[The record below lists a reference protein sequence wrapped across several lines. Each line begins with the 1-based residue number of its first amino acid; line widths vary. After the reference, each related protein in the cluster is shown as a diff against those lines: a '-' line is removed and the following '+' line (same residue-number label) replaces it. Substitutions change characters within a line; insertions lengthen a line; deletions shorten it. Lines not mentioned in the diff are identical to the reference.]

1 MDELPFSEAVLEQAL
16 SEPCDLDAALLTDIE
31 DMLQLINNQDSD
43 FPGLFDPPYAG
54 GEAGSTDPASPDPS
68 SPASLSPPPATLS
81 SSLEGFLSGP
91 EAAPSPLSP
100 PQPAPAPLKMY
111 PPVPTFSPGPGIKE
125 ESVPLSILQPPTP
138 QPLPGALLPQSFP
151 APAPPQFSST
161 PVLGYPSPAGSFSKG
176 SPPGSTQQ
184 PLPGLP
190 LASPPGVPPV
200 SLHTQVQ
207 SAAPQQLL
215 TVTAAPTAAPA
226 TTTVT
231 SQIQQVPV
239 LLQPHFIK
247 ADSLLLTTMK
257 TDGATV
263 KAAGLGP
270 LVSGAT
276 VQTGPLPTLVSG
288 GTILATV
295 PLVVDADKLPINRL
309 AAGSKAPGSAQSRG
323 EKRTAHNAIEKRYR
337 SSINDKIIELKD
349 LVVGT
354 EAKLNKS
361 AVLRKAIDYI
371 RFLQHSNQKLKQEN
385 LSLRTAVHK
394 SKSLK
399 DLVLACG
406 GGGSTDVLMEGVKTE
421 VEDTLTP
428 PPSDA
433 GSPFQSSPLSLG
445 SRGSGSG
452 GSGSDSEPDSPV
464 FDDSQAKP
472 EQRPTAHSGGM
483 LDRSRLALCTLV
495 FLCLSCNPLASL
507 LGARGL
513 PSPSETTS
521 IYHIPGRNVLGT
533 ESRDGPGWAQWLLPP
548 VVWLLNG
555 LLVLVS
561 LVLLFVYGEPVTR
574 PHSDPAVHFWRH
586 RKQADL
592 DLARVRGW
600 PWQSGQGPRL
610 RRCCVS
616 ACSLLP
622 VHTMKILAFP
632 CICRPPLTLQSLLC
646 TALLSC
652 GAAALNSLS
661 HLEITHLQGD
671 FAQAAQQLWLA
682 LRALGRPLPT
692 SHLDLACS
700 LLWNLI
706 RHLLQRLWVGRWL
719 AGRAGGLQRDCS
731 LRVDARASARDAAL
745 VYHKL
750 HQLHTMGK
758 YTGGH
763 LTATNLALSA
773 LNLAECAGDAV
784 SVVTLAEI
792 YVVAALRVKTSLPRA
807 LHFLTRFFLSS
818 ARQVCLAQSGSVPL
832 AMQWL
837 CHPVGHRFFVDG
849 DWAVLSTPRESLYSL
864 AGNPVDPL
872 AQVTQLFR
880 EHLLERALNCVA
892 QPNPSPGSAD
902 GDKEFSDAL
911 GYLQLLN
918 SCSDAAGAPTCSF
931 SISSSMATTTGVDP
945 VAKWWASLTA
955 VVIHWLRRDEEAAE
969 QLCPLVEHLP
979 RVLQESER
987 PLPRAALHS
996 FKAARALLGC
1006 AKAESGPASLTICE
1020 KASGYLQ
1027 DSLATTPAGSSLDK
1041 AVQLFLCDLL
1051 LVVRTSLWHQ
1061 QQPPA
1066 PAPAGQGA
1074 SSGPQASALELRGFQ
1089 RDLSSLR
1096 RLAQSFRP
1104 AMRRV
1109 FLHEATAR
1117 LMAGASPARTHQL
1130 LDRSLRRRAG
1140 PGGKGGVATELEPRP
1155 TRREHAE
1162 ALLLASCYLPPGFL
1176 SAPGQ
1181 RIGMLAEAART
1192 LEKLGDRRLLH
1203 DCQQMLMRLGGGT
1216 TVTYS

>member
-1 MDELPFSEAVLEQAL
+1 MECTF
-16 SEPCDLDAALLTDIE
+16 E

-54 GEAGSTDPASPDPS
+54 GRAAGTDPASPDAS
-68 SPASLSPPPATLS
+68 SPGSLSPPPATMS
-81 SSLEGFLSGP
+81 SPLEGFLGSP
-91 EAAPSPLSP
+91 KAIPPPLSP
-100 PQPAPAPLKMY
+100 PQPAPSPLKMY
-111 PPVPTFSPGPGIKE
+111 PSVPAFSPGPGIKE
-125 ESVPLSILQPPTP
+125 EPVPLTILQPPAT

-151 APAPPQFSST
+151 APAPLQFSSA
-161 PVLGYPSPAGSFSKG
+161 PMLGYASPAGGLSTG
-176 SPPGSTQQ
+176 TPPGSTPQ

-190 LASPPGVPPV
+190 LASLPGVPPV

-207 SAAPQQLL
+207 SVAPG
-215 TVTAAPTAAPA
+215 

-247 ADSLLLTTMK
+247 ADSVLLATMK
-257 TDGATV
+257 ADTGAAMQ
-263 KAAGLGP
+263 AAG
-270 LVSGAT
+270 VSSMAPGTA
-276 VQTGPLPTLVSG
+276 VQTGPLQALVSG

-309 AAGSKAPGSAQSRG
+309 AAGGKVLGSSQSRG

-337 SSINDKIIELKD
+337 SSINDKIVELKD

-354 EAKLNKS
+354 EAKVKLTS
-361 AVLRKAIDYI
+361 P
-371 RFLQHSNQKLKQEN
+371 HS
-385 LSLRTAVHK
+385 R
-394 SKSLK
+394 
-399 DLVLACG
+399 
-406 GGGSTDVLMEGVKTE
+406 
-421 VEDTLTP
+421 
-428 PPSDA
+428 
-433 GSPFQSSPLSLG
+433 
-445 SRGSGSG
+445 
-452 GSGSDSEPDSPV
+452 
-464 FDDSQAKP
+464 
-472 EQRPTAHSGGM
+472 GM

-507 LGARGL
+507 LGSWGAPG
-513 PSPSETTS
+513 PSGATS
-521 IYHIPGRNVLGT
+521 IYHSPGRNMLGM
-533 ESRDGPGWAQWLLPP
+533 EGRGGPGWALWLLPP
-548 VVWLLNG
+548 LVWLMNG

-561 LVLLFVYGEPVTR
+561 LAFLFVYGEPVTR
-574 PHSDPAVHFWRH
+574 PHSGPAVHFWRH

-592 DLARVRGW
+592 DLAR
-600 PWQSGQGPRL
+600 
-610 RRCCVS
+610 
-616 ACSLLP
+616 
-622 VHTMKILAFP
+622 
-632 CICRPPLTLQSLLC
+632 
-646 TALLSC
+646 
-652 GAAALNSLS
+652 
-661 HLEITHLQGD
+661 GD
-671 FAQAAQQLWLA
+671 FAQATQQLWLA

-692 SHLDLACS
+692 SHVDLACS

-706 RHLLQRLWVGRWL
+706 RHLLQHLWVGCWL
-719 AGRAGGLQRDCS
+719 AGRAGGLQRDCA
-731 LRVDARASARDAAL
+731 LQADAHASARDAAL

-750 HQLHTMGK
+750 HQLHTTGK

-763 LTATNLALSA
+763 LSATNLALSA

-784 SVVTLAEI
+784 SVATLAEI
-792 YVVAALRVKTSLPRA
+792 NVAAALRVKTSLPRA
-807 LHFLTRFFLSS
+807 LHFLTRFFLSG
-818 ARQVCLAQSGSVPL
+818 ARQACLAQSGAVPL
-832 AMQWL
+832 AMQWI

-849 DWAVLSTPRESLYSL
+849 DWAVCSAPRESLYSL
-864 AGNPVDPL
+864 ARNPVDPL

-892 QPNPSPGSAD
+892 QPSPSPGSAD
-902 GDKEFSDAL
+902 GDKGFSDAL

-918 SCSDAAGAPTCSF
+918 SCCEAAGAPACSF
-931 SISSSMATTTGVDP
+931 SVSSSLAATTGTDP

-969 QLCPLVEHLP
+969 RLYPLVEHLP
-979 RVLQESER
+979 RALQESER

-996 FKAARALLGC
+996 FKAARSLLGRG
-1006 AKAESGPASLTICE
+1006 KAESGSASLAICE
-1020 KASGYLQ
+1020 KASGYMQ
-1027 DSLATTPAGSSLDK
+1027 DSLATTPAGSSIDK
-1041 AVQLFLCDLL
+1041 AMQLFLCDLL
-1051 LVVRTSLWHQ
+1051 LVVRTSLWRQ

-1066 PAPAGQGA
+1066 LAQASQGLGGGA
-1074 SSGPQASALELRGFQ
+1074 QASALELHGFQ
-1089 RDLSSLR
+1089 RDLSGLR
-1096 RLAQSFRP
+1096 RLAQNFRP

-1117 LMAGASPARTHQL
+1117 LMAGASPTRTHQL

-1140 PGGKGGVATELEPRP
+1140 PCSKGGAADLEPRP

-1181 RIGMLAEAART
+1181 RVGMLAEAART

-1216 TVTYS
+1216 TVTSS

>member
-1 MDELPFSEAVLEQAL
+1 MECTF
-16 SEPCDLDAALLTDIE
+16 E
-31 DMLQLINNQDSD
+31 DMLQLIDHQDSA

-54 GEAGSTDPASPDPS
+54 AGAEGTDPASPEAS
-68 SPASLSPPPATLS
+68 SSNSLSPPPATLGCP
-81 SSLEGFLSGP
+81 LEGFLGGP
-91 EAAPSPLSP
+91 KAAPAPLSP
-100 PQPAPAPLKMY
+100 PQPASTPMKMY
-111 PPVPTFSPGPGIKE
+111 PTVPALSPGPSVKE
-125 ESVPLSILQPPTP
+125 EPVPLTILQPPAP
-138 QPLPGALLPQSFP
+138 QALPGVLLPQNFT
-151 APAPPQFSST
+151 PAPPQFSST
-161 PVLGYPSPAGSFSKG
+161 PVVGYPSPPGDFSTG
-176 SPPGSTQQ
+176 TPPGTPQP

-190 LASPPGVPPV
+190 LASPPGVPPS

-207 SAAPQQLL
+207 SGAPQQLL
-215 TVTAAPTAAPA
+215 TATATPTVAPG

-247 ADSLLLTTMK
+247 ADSLLLTTVK
-257 TDGATV
+257 TDVGATV
-263 KAAGLGP
+263 KTAGISSLAPGT
-270 LVSGAT
+270 A
-276 VQTGPLPTLVSG
+276 VQTGPLQTLVSG

-309 AAGSKAPGSAQSRG
+309 SAGSKAPGSAQSRG

-337 SSINDKIIELKD
+337 SSINDKIVELKD

-371 RFLQHSNQKLKQEN
+371 RFLQHSNQKLRQEN
-385 LSLRTAVHK
+385 LSLRTAAQR

-399 DLVLACG
+399 DLVSACG
-406 GGGSTDVLMEGVKTE
+406 SGGNTDVPMEGVKPE
-421 VEDTLTP
+421 VDTLTP

-433 GSPFQSSPLSLG
+433 GSPSQSSPLSLG
-445 SRGSGSG
+445 SRGSGCSG
-452 GSGSDSEPDSPV
+452 GSSDSEPDSPV
-464 FDDSQAKP
+464 FEDSQVKLELSP
-472 EQRPTAHSGGM
+472 SPGSRGM
-483 LDRSRLALCTLV
+483 LDRSRLALCVLV
-495 FLCLSCNPLASL
+495 FLCVSCNPLASL
-507 LGARGL
+507 LGGRGL
-513 PSPSETTS
+513 PGSSGYS
-521 IYHIPGRNVLGT
+521 GAYHGPMRNTLGT
-533 ESRDGPGWAQWLLPP
+533 EGRDSSGWAPWLLSPL
-548 VVWLLNG
+548 VWLSNA
-555 LLVLVS
+555 LLVLGA
-561 LVLLFVYGEPVTR
+561 LALLFVYGEPVTR
-574 PHSDPAVHFWRH
+574 PHSGPAVHFWRH

-592 DLARVRGW
+592 DLAR
-600 PWQSGQGPRL
+600 
-610 RRCCVS
+610 
-616 ACSLLP
+616 
-622 VHTMKILAFP
+622 
-632 CICRPPLTLQSLLC
+632 
-646 TALLSC
+646 
-652 GAAALNSLS
+652 
-661 HLEITHLQGD
+661 GD

-700 LLWNLI
+700 LLWNLV

-719 AGRAGGLQRDCS
+719 AGRAGGLQRDCA
-731 LRVDARASARDAAL
+731 LQADARASARDAAL

-758 YTGGH
+758 YAGGH
-763 LTATNLALSA
+763 LAATNLALSA

-784 SVVTLAEI
+784 SVATLAEV
-792 YVVAALRVKTSLPRA
+792 YVAAALRVKTSLPRA

-818 ARQVCLAQSGSVPL
+818 ARQACLAQSGSVPL

-849 DWAVLSTPRESLYSL
+849 DWAVRSTPRESLYSL

-880 EHLLERALNCVA
+880 EHLLERALSCVA
-892 QPNPSPGSAD
+892 RPSPSPSPGSAD
-902 GDKEFSDAL
+902 GDREFSDAL

-918 SCSDAAGAPTCSF
+918 SCSDAAGAPACSF
-931 SISSSMATTTGVDP
+931 SVSSSMATTTGTDP
-945 VAKWWASLTA
+945 VAKWWASLMA
-955 VVIHWLRRDEEAAE
+955 VVVHWLQQDEEAAE
-969 QLCPLVEHLP
+969 RLYPLVEHLP
-979 RVLQESER
+979 RALQESER

-996 FKAARALLGC
+996 FKAARALMGQG
-1006 AKAESGPASLTICE
+1006 KAESGPASLALCE
-1020 KASGYLQ
+1020 KASGYLR
-1027 DSLATTPAGSSLDK
+1027 DSLATPAGSSIDK
-1041 AVQLFLCDLL
+1041 AMQLLLCDLL
-1051 LVVRTSLWHQ
+1051 LVVWRR

-1066 PAPAGQGA
+1066 AAQVTQGTG
-1074 SSGPQASALELRGFQ
+1074 SGPQASALELRGFQ
-1089 RDLSSLR
+1089 RDLSGLR

-1104 AMRRV
+1104 AMHRV

-1117 LMAGASPARTHQL
+1117 LMAGASPTRTHQL

-1140 PGGKGGVATELEPRP
+1140 PGGKGGAAVELEPRP

-1181 RIGMLAEAART
+1181 RVGMLAEAART
-1192 LEKLGDRRLLH
+1192 LDKLGDRRLLH

-1216 TVTYS
+1216 TVTST

>member
-1 MDELPFSEAVLEQAL
+1 MEEPPFSEAALEQAL
-16 SEPCDLDAALLTDIE
+16 AEPCELDAALLTDIE

-54 GEAGSTDPASPDPS
+54 GGAGGTDSTSPDAS
-68 SPASLSPPPATLS
+68 SLGSLSPPPSTMNS
-81 SSLEGFLSGP
+81 PLEGFLVGAQATP
-91 EAAPSPLSP
+91 PPLSP

-111 PPVPTFSPGPGIKE
+111 PSGPAFSPGPGVKE
-125 ESVPLSILQPPTP
+125 EPLPLSILQASAP
-138 QPLPGALLPQSFP
+138 QPLPAALLPQSLP
-151 APAPPQFSST
+151 APAPPQFSSA
-161 PVLGYPSPAGSFSKG
+161 PVLGYPSPPGGFSTG
-176 SPPGSTQQ
+176 TPPGSTSQ
-184 PLPGLP
+184 PLPGPP
-190 LASPPGVPPV
+190 LAPLPAVPPV

-207 SAAPQQLL
+207 SAAPQQML
-215 TVTAAPTAAPA
+215 TATATPMAAPG

-257 TDGATV
+257 ADVGASV
-263 KAAGLGP
+263 KAAGIGSLAPGTAMQAAP
-270 LVSGAT
+270 L
-276 VQTGPLPTLVSG
+276 QTLVSG

-295 PLVVDADKLPINRL
+295 PLVVDTDKLPINRL
-309 AAGSKAPGSAQSRG
+309 AAGGKAQGLAQSRG

-337 SSINDKIIELKD
+337 SSINDKIAELKD

-361 AVLRKAIDYI
+361 AILRKAIDYI
-371 RFLQHSNQKLKQEN
+371 RFLQQSNQKLKQEN
-385 LSLRTAVHK
+385 LSLRTAAHK

-399 DLVLACG
+399 DLVSACG
-406 GGGSTDVLMEGVKTE
+406 SGGHADVPMEGMKPE
-421 VEDTLTP
+421 VVDTLSP

-433 GSPFQSSPLSLG
+433 GSPSQSSPVSLG
-445 SRGSGSG
+445 SRGSSSG
-452 GSGSDSEPDSPV
+452 GSSSDSEPDSPV
-464 FDDSQAKP
+464 IEDSQQVKP
-472 EQRPTAHSGGM
+472 EQPPSPYSQGM
-483 LDRSRLALCTLV
+483 LDRSRLALCALV

-507 LGARGL
+507 LSSRGPPGPSDATGISHGPRRSTLGAEG
-513 PSPSETTS
+513 
-521 IYHIPGRNVLGT
+521 
-533 ESRDGPGWAQWLLPP
+533 RDGPGWALWLLPP
-548 VVWLLNG
+548 LVWLVNG
-555 LLVLVS
+555 LLVLLS
-561 LVLLFVYGEPVTR
+561 LALLFVYGEPVTR
-574 PHSDPAVHFWRH
+574 PHSGPSVRFWRH

-592 DLARVRGW
+592 DLAR
-600 PWQSGQGPRL
+600 
-610 RRCCVS
+610 
-616 ACSLLP
+616 
-622 VHTMKILAFP
+622 
-632 CICRPPLTLQSLLC
+632 
-646 TALLSC
+646 
-652 GAAALNSLS
+652 
-661 HLEITHLQGD
+661 GD

-700 LLWNLI
+700 LLWSLV

-719 AGRAGGLQRDCS
+719 ASRAGGLRRDGA
-731 LRVDARASARDAAL
+731 LQADARASSRDAAL

-750 HQLHTMGK
+750 HQLHAVGK
-758 YTGGH
+758 YPGGH
-763 LTATNLALSA
+763 LAATHLALSA

-784 SVVTLAEI
+784 SVATLAEI
-792 YVVAALRVKTSLPRA
+792 YVAAALRVKTSLPRA
-807 LHFLTRFFLSS
+807 LHFLTRLFLRS
-818 ARQVCLAQSGSVPL
+818 ARQACLAERGLVPL

-849 DWAVLSTPRESLYSL
+849 DWAVCSAPRDSLYSM
-864 AGNPVDPL
+864 AGNPADPL

-892 QPNPSPGSAD
+892 QPSPGPGSAD
-902 GDKEFSDAL
+902 GDREFSDAL

-918 SCSDAAGAPTCSF
+918 SCSDAAEAPSCSF
-931 SISSSMATTTGVDP
+931 SVSSSMPATTTGTDP

-955 VVIHWLRRDEEAAE
+955 VVTHWLRRDAEAAE
-969 QLCPLVEHLP
+969 RLYPLVEHLP
-979 RVLQESER
+979 RALQESER

-996 FKAARALLGC
+996 FKAARALLGRG
-1006 AKAESGPASLTICE
+1006 KVESGPASLAMCE

-1027 DSLATTPAGSSLDK
+1027 DSLAATPAGSSIDK
-1041 AVQLFLCDLL
+1041 AMQLLLCDLL
-1051 LVVRTSLWHQ
+1051 LVARTSLWQ
-1061 QQPPA
+1061 RQKPPT
-1066 PAPAGQGA
+1066 PA
-1074 SSGPQASALELRGFQ
+1074 QASQGPGGGAQASTLELHGFQ
-1089 RDLSSLR
+1089 RDLSGLR

-1130 LDRSLRRRAG
+1130 LDRSLRRRTG
-1140 PGGKGGVATELEPRP
+1140 PCGKGGAAAELEPRP

-1181 RIGMLAEAART
+1181 RVGMLAEAART

-1216 TVTYS
+1216 TVTSS

>member
-1 MDELPFSEAVLEQAL
+1 MDCTF
-16 SEPCDLDAALLTDIE
+16 E

-54 GEAGSTDPASPDPS
+54 SGAGGTDPASPDTS
-68 SPASLSPPPATLS
+68 SPGSLSPPPATLS
-81 SSLEGFLSGP
+81 SSLEAFLSGP
-91 EAAPSPLSP
+91 KAAPSPLSP
-100 PQPAPAPLKMY
+100 PQPAPTPLKMY
-111 PPVPTFSPGPGIKE
+111 PSVPAFSPGPGIKE
-125 ESVPLSILQPPTP
+125 ESVPLSILQTPTP
-138 QPLPGALLPQSFP
+138 HPLPGALLPQSFP

-161 PVLGYPSPAGSFSKG
+161 PVLGYPSPPEGFSTG

-207 SAAPQQLL
+207 SVVPQQLL
-215 TVTAAPTAAPA
+215 TVTAAPTAAPV

-247 ADSLLLTTMK
+247 ADSLLLTAMK

-263 KAAGLGP
+263 KAAGLSP
-270 LVSGAT
+270 LVSGTT
-276 VQTGPLPTLVSG
+276 VQTGPLP
-288 GTILATV
+288 
-295 PLVVDADKLPINRL
+295 
-309 AAGSKAPGSAQSRG
+309 
-323 EKRTAHNAIEKRYR
+323 
-337 SSINDKIIELKD
+337 
-349 LVVGT
+349 
-354 EAKLNKS
+354 LNKS

-399 DLVLACG
+399 DLVSACG
-406 GGGSTDVLMEGVKTE
+406 SGGNTDVLMEGVKTE

-452 GSGSDSEPDSPV
+452 GSGSDLEPDSPV
-464 FDDSQAKP
+464 FEDSKAKP
-472 EQRPTAHSGGM
+472 EQWPSPHSRGM

-513 PSPSETTS
+513 PSPSDTTS
-521 IYHIPGRNVLGT
+521 VYHSPGRNVLGT

-574 PHSDPAVHFWRH
+574 PHSGPAVYFWRH

-592 DLARVRGW
+592 DLAR
-600 PWQSGQGPRL
+600 
-610 RRCCVS
+610 
-616 ACSLLP
+616 
-622 VHTMKILAFP
+622 
-632 CICRPPLTLQSLLC
+632 
-646 TALLSC
+646 
-652 GAAALNSLS
+652 
-661 HLEITHLQGD
+661 GD

-719 AGRAGGLQRDCS
+719 AGRAGGLQQDCA

-750 HQLHTMGK
+750 HQLHTVGK

-784 SVVTLAEI
+784 SVATLAEI
-792 YVVAALRVKTSLPRA
+792 YVAAALRVKTSLPRA

-818 ARQVCLAQSGSVPL
+818 ARQACLAQSGSVPP

-880 EHLLERALNCVA
+880 EHLLERALNCVT

-918 SCSDAAGAPTCSF
+918 SCSDAAGTPACSF

-969 QLCPLVEHLP
+969 RLCPLLEHLP

-1027 DSLATTPAGSSLDK
+1027 DSLATTPASSSIDK

-1051 LVVRTSLWHQ
+1051 LVVRTSLWQQ
-1061 QQPPA
+1061 QQPLALA
-1066 PAPAGQGA
+1066 PASQGA
-1074 SSGPQASALELRGFQ
+1074 SSRPQASALELRGFQ

-1117 LMAGASPARTHQL
+1117 LMAGASPTRTHQL

-1140 PGGKGGVATELEPRP
+1140 PGGKGGAVAELEPRP

-1181 RIGMLAEAART
+1181 RVGMLAEAART
-1192 LEKLGDRRLLH
+1192 LEKLGDRWLLH

-1216 TVTYS
+1216 TVTSS

>member
-1 MDELPFSEAVLEQAL
+1 MDEPPFTEAALEQAL
-16 SEPCDLDAALLTDIE
+16 AEPCELDAALLTDIE

-43 FPGLFDPPYAG
+43 FPGLFDAPYAG
-54 GEAGSTDPASPDPS
+54 VAGGTDPTSPDAS
-68 SPASLSPPPATLS
+68 SPGSPTPPPSTMS
-81 SSLEGFLSGP
+81 SPLEGFLGGARTP
-91 EAAPSPLSP
+91 PPPPVSPT
-100 PQPAPAPLKMY
+100 QPAPTPLKMY
-111 PPVPTFSPGPGIKE
+111 PSVPAFSPGPGIKE
-125 ESVPLSILQPPTP
+125 EPVPLTILQPPTP
-138 QPLPGALLPQSFP
+138 QPLSGALLPQSLP
-151 APAPPQFSST
+151 APAPPQLSPA
-161 PVLGYPSPAGSFSKG
+161 PVLGYPSPPGSFS
-176 SPPGSTQQ
+176 SATPPGSTSQT
-184 PLPGLP
+184 LPGLP
-190 LASPPGVPPV
+190 LASLPGVPPV
-200 SLHTQVQ
+200 SVHTQVQ

-215 TVTAAPTAAPA
+215 TATATPVVSPG

-257 TDGATV
+257 TDMGTPV
-263 KAAGLGP
+263 KAAGIGSLAPGTAVQAAP
-270 LVSGAT
+270 L
-276 VQTGPLPTLVSG
+276 QTLVSG

-295 PLVVDADKLPINRL
+295 PLVVDTDKLPINRL
-309 AAGSKAPGSAQSRG
+309 AAGGKALSSGQSRG

-371 RFLQHSNQKLKQEN
+371 RFLQQSNQKLKQEN
-385 LSLRTAVHK
+385 LSLRTAAHK

-399 DLVLACG
+399 DLVSCSSG
-406 GGGSTDVLMEGVKTE
+406 GRTDVPMEGVKPE
-421 VEDTLTP
+421 VVDTLSP

-433 GSPFQSSPLSLG
+433 GSPSQSSPLSLG
-445 SRGSGSG
+445 SRGSSSG

-464 FDDSQAKP
+464 FEDSQMKP
-472 EQRPTAHSGGM
+472 EQLPAPHGRGM
-483 LDRSRLALCTLV
+483 LDRSRLALCVLV

-507 LGARGL
+507 MGSWALPGPSDATSAYHGPWRSVLGAEG
-513 PSPSETTS
+513 
-521 IYHIPGRNVLGT
+521 
-533 ESRDGPGWAQWLLPP
+533 RDGPGWVLWLLPP
-548 VVWLLNG
+548 LVWLTNG
-555 LLVLVS
+555 LLVL
-561 LVLLFVYGEPVTR
+561 LFLALLFVYGEPVTR
-574 PHSDPAVHFWRH
+574 PHSDPAVRFWRH

-592 DLARVRGW
+592 DLAR
-600 PWQSGQGPRL
+600 
-610 RRCCVS
+610 
-616 ACSLLP
+616 
-622 VHTMKILAFP
+622 
-632 CICRPPLTLQSLLC
+632 
-646 TALLSC
+646 
-652 GAAALNSLS
+652 
-661 HLEITHLQGD
+661 GD

-719 AGRAGGLQRDCS
+719 AGRAGGLRRDS
-731 LRVDARASARDAAL
+731 ALEADARTSACDAAL

-758 YTGGH
+758 YPGGH
-763 LTATNLALSA
+763 LDAANLALSA
-773 LNLAECAGDAV
+773 LNLAECAGDAL
-784 SVVTLAEI
+784 SVAVLAEV
-792 YVVAALRVKTSLPRA
+792 YVAAALRVKTSLPRA

-818 ARQVCLAQSGSVPL
+818 ARQACLAQSGSVPV

-849 DWAVLSTPRESLYSL
+849 DWAVCGAPRDSLYSV

-880 EHLLERALNCVA
+880 EHLLEQALHCVA
-892 QPNPSPGSAD
+892 QPSPGSGSAD
-902 GDKEFSDAL
+902 GDREFSEAL
-911 GYLQLLN
+911 GFLQLLN
-918 SCSDAAGAPTCSF
+918 SCCDTAGAPACSF
-931 SISSSMATTTGVDP
+931 SIASSTAATAGTDP

-955 VVIHWLRRDEEAAE
+955 VVTHWLGRDEEAAE
-969 QLCPLVEHLP
+969 RLYPLVEHLP
-979 RVLQESER
+979 RALQESER

-996 FKAARALLGC
+996 FKAARALLGRG
-1006 AKAESGPASLTICE
+1006 KAESGSASLAMCE

-1027 DSLATTPAGSSLDK
+1027 DSLAATPAGSSIDK
-1041 AVQLFLCDLL
+1041 AMQLLLCDLL
-1051 LVVRTSLWHQ
+1051 LVARTSLWQ
-1061 QQPPA
+1061 RQKPPPPSQA
-1066 PAPAGQGA
+1066 SQGS
-1074 SSGPQASALELRGFQ
+1074 SSGAQASALELRGFQ
-1089 RDLSSLR
+1089 RDLSGLR

-1140 PGGKGGVATELEPRP
+1140 PCGRGGAAAAAAAELEPRP
-1155 TRREHAE
+1155 TRREQAE

-1181 RIGMLAEAART
+1181 RVGMLAEAART

-1216 TVTYS
+1216 TVTSS

>member
-1 MDELPFSEAVLEQAL
+1 MDELPFCEATLEQAL
-16 SEPCDLDAALLTDIE
+16 AEPSELDAALLTDIE
-31 DMLQLINNQDSD
+31 DMLQLLNNQDSD

-54 GEAGSTDPASPDPS
+54 GGAGGPDPS
-68 SPASLSPPPATLS
+68 SPGPSSPGTLSPPPAALS
-81 SSLEGFLSGP
+81 SPLEALLG
-91 EAAPSPLSP
+91 APKSTSPPLSP
-100 PQPAPAPLKMY
+100 PQSSPTPLKMY
-111 PPVPTFSPGPGIKE
+111 TSVPPFSPGPGIKE
-125 ESVPLSILQPPTP
+125 EPVSLTILQPSPTP
-138 QPLPGALLPQSFP
+138 QPLPGTLLPQSFP
-151 APAPPQFSST
+151 APAPAPSPSQFNSA
-161 PVLGYPSPAGSFSKG
+161 PVLGYS
-176 SPPGSTQQ
+176 SPPGSFSTGTLPASAQQ

-190 LASPPGVPPV
+190 LASAPGGQPV
-200 SLHTQVQ
+200 SLNTQVQ
-207 SAAPQQLL
+207 GAAPPQLL
-215 TVTAAPTAAPA
+215 TATAASG

-257 TDGATV
+257 TDVGATV
-263 KAAGLGP
+263 KTAGISALAP
-270 LVSGAT
+270 GAT
-276 VQTGPLPTLVSG
+276 VQAGSLQTLVSG

-309 AAGSKAPGSAQSRG
+309 AAGKSPGSAQSRG

-337 SSINDKIIELKD
+337 SSINDKIVELKD

-385 LSLRTAVHK
+385 LSLRTAAHK

-399 DLVLACG
+399 DLVSTCG
-406 GGGSTDVLMEGVKTE
+406 NGGSTDVPMDGMKSE
-421 VEDTLTP
+421 VMDTLTP

-433 GSPFQSSPLSLG
+433 GSPSQSSPLS
-445 SRGSGSG
+445 RGSG

-464 FDDSQAKP
+464 FEDSQVKP
-472 EQRPTAHSGGM
+472 EQLSSPHSRGM
-483 LDRSRLALCTLV
+483 LDRSRLALCVLV

-507 LGARGL
+507 LGSL
-513 PSPSETTS
+513 SDTTS
-521 IYHIPGRNVLGT
+521 VHHGPGRSMLEVEG
-533 ESRDGPGWAQWLLPP
+533 RDGTDWVSWLLPP
-548 VVWLLNG
+548 LVWLANG

-561 LVLLFVYGEPVTR
+561 LALLFIYGEPVTR
-574 PHSDPAVHFWRH
+574 PHSGPAVHFWRH

-592 DLARVRGW
+592 DLAR
-600 PWQSGQGPRL
+600 
-610 RRCCVS
+610 
-616 ACSLLP
+616 
-622 VHTMKILAFP
+622 
-632 CICRPPLTLQSLLC
+632 
-646 TALLSC
+646 
-652 GAAALNSLS
+652 
-661 HLEITHLQGD
+661 GD

-719 AGRAGGLQRDCS
+719 AGQAGGLRRDCT
-731 LRVDARASARDAAL
+731 LRADVRASARDAAL

-750 HQLHTMGK
+750 HQLHAMGK
-758 YTGGH
+758 YSGGH

-773 LNLAECAGDAV
+773 LNLAECAGNAV
-784 SVVTLAEI
+784 SMATLAEI
-792 YVVAALRVKTSLPRA
+792 YVAAALRVKTSLPRA

-818 ARQVCLAQSGSVPL
+818 ARQACLAQSGSMPL

-849 DWAVLSTPRESLYSL
+849 DWAVRSAPRESLYSL

-872 AQVTQLFR
+872 ARVTQLFR

-892 QPNPSPGSAD
+892 QPSPSSSPSPGSAD
-902 GDKEFSDAL
+902 GDREFSDAL

-918 SCSDAAGAPTCSF
+918 SCSDAAGAPACSF
-931 SISSSMATTTGVDP
+931 SISSSVVATTGTDP

-955 VVIHWLRRDEEAAE
+955 VVIHWLQRDEEAAE
-969 QLCPLVEHLP
+969 RLYPLVEHLP
-979 RVLQESER
+979 QALQETER
-987 PLPRAALHS
+987 PLPKAALHS
-996 FKAARALLGC
+996 FKAARALLGRG
-1006 AKAESGPASLTICE
+1006 KIEPGPASLAICE
-1020 KASGYLQ
+1020 KASGYLW
-1027 DSLATTPAGSSLDK
+1027 DSLATAPTSSSIDK
-1041 AVQLFLCDLL
+1041 AMQLFLCDLL
-1051 LVVRTSLWHQ
+1051 LVVRTSLWRQ
-1061 QQPPA
+1061 QQPLASPQAA
-1066 PAPAGQGA
+1066 PGT

-1096 RLAQSFRP
+1096 RLAQNFRP

-1140 PGGKGGVATELEPRP
+1140 PGGKGAAAGELEPRP
-1155 TRREHAE
+1155 TWREHTE

-1181 RIGMLAEAART
+1181 RVGMLAEAART

-1203 DCQQMLMRLGGGT
+1203 DCQQMLLRLGGGT
-1216 TVTYS
+1216 TVTNS

>member
-1 MDELPFSEAVLEQAL
+1 MDCTF
-16 SEPCDLDAALLTDIE
+16 E

-54 GEAGSTDPASPDPS
+54 GGAGGTDSTSPDAS
-68 SPASLSPPPATLS
+68 SLGSLSPPPSTMNS
-81 SSLEGFLSGP
+81 PLEGFLVGAQATP
-91 EAAPSPLSP
+91 PPLSP

-111 PPVPTFSPGPGIKE
+111 PSGPAFSPGPGVKE
-125 ESVPLSILQPPTP
+125 EPLPLSILQASAP
-138 QPLPGALLPQSFP
+138 QPLPAALLPQSLP
-151 APAPPQFSST
+151 APAPPQFSSA
-161 PVLGYPSPAGSFSKG
+161 PVLGYPSPPGGFSTG
-176 SPPGSTQQ
+176 TPPGSTSQ
-184 PLPGLP
+184 PLPGPP
-190 LASPPGVPPV
+190 LAPLPAVPPV

-207 SAAPQQLL
+207 SAAPQQML
-215 TVTAAPTAAPA
+215 TATATPMAAPG

-257 TDGATV
+257 ADVGASV
-263 KAAGLGP
+263 KAAGIGSLAPGTAMQAAP
-270 LVSGAT
+270 L
-276 VQTGPLPTLVSG
+276 QTLVSG

-295 PLVVDADKLPINRL
+295 PLVVDTDKLPINRL
-309 AAGSKAPGSAQSRG
+309 AAGGKAQGLAQSRG

-337 SSINDKIIELKD
+337 SSINDKIAELKD

-361 AVLRKAIDYI
+361 AILRKAIDYI
-371 RFLQHSNQKLKQEN
+371 RFLQQSNQKLKQEN
-385 LSLRTAVHK
+385 LSLRTAAHK

-399 DLVLACG
+399 DLVSACG
-406 GGGSTDVLMEGVKTE
+406 SGGHADVPMEGMKPE
-421 VEDTLTP
+421 VVDTLSP

-433 GSPFQSSPLSLG
+433 GSPSQSSPVSLG
-445 SRGSGSG
+445 SRGSSSG
-452 GSGSDSEPDSPV
+452 GSSSDSEPDSPV
-464 FDDSQAKP
+464 IEDSQQVKP
-472 EQRPTAHSGGM
+472 EQPPSPYSQGM
-483 LDRSRLALCTLV
+483 LDRSRLALCALV

-507 LGARGL
+507 LSSRGPPGPSDATGISHGPRRSTLGAEG
-513 PSPSETTS
+513 
-521 IYHIPGRNVLGT
+521 
-533 ESRDGPGWAQWLLPP
+533 RDGPGWALWLLPP
-548 VVWLLNG
+548 LVWLVNG
-555 LLVLVS
+555 LLVLLS
-561 LVLLFVYGEPVTR
+561 LALLFVYGEPVTR
-574 PHSDPAVHFWRH
+574 PHSGPSVRFWRH

-592 DLARVRGW
+592 DLAR
-600 PWQSGQGPRL
+600 
-610 RRCCVS
+610 
-616 ACSLLP
+616 
-622 VHTMKILAFP
+622 
-632 CICRPPLTLQSLLC
+632 
-646 TALLSC
+646 
-652 GAAALNSLS
+652 
-661 HLEITHLQGD
+661 GD

-700 LLWNLI
+700 LLWSLV

-719 AGRAGGLQRDCS
+719 ASRAGGLRRDGA
-731 LRVDARASARDAAL
+731 LQADARASSRDAAL

-750 HQLHTMGK
+750 HQLHAVGK
-758 YTGGH
+758 YPGGH
-763 LTATNLALSA
+763 LAATHLALSA

-784 SVVTLAEI
+784 SVATLAEI
-792 YVVAALRVKTSLPRA
+792 YVAAALRVKTSLPRA
-807 LHFLTRFFLSS
+807 LHFLTRLFLRS
-818 ARQVCLAQSGSVPL
+818 ARQACLAQRGLVPL

-849 DWAVLSTPRESLYSL
+849 DWAVCSAPRDSLYSM
-864 AGNPVDPL
+864 AGNPADPL

-892 QPNPSPGSAD
+892 QPSPGPGSAD
-902 GDKEFSDAL
+902 GDREFSDAL

-918 SCSDAAGAPTCSF
+918 SCSDAAEAPSCSF
-931 SISSSMATTTGVDP
+931 SVSSSMPATTTGTDP

-955 VVIHWLRRDEEAAE
+955 VVTHWLRRDAEAAE
-969 QLCPLVEHLP
+969 RLYPLVEHLP
-979 RVLQESER
+979 RALQESER

-996 FKAARALLGC
+996 FKAARALLGRG
-1006 AKAESGPASLTICE
+1006 KVESGPASLAMCE

-1027 DSLATTPAGSSLDK
+1027 DSLAATPAGSSIDK
-1041 AVQLFLCDLL
+1041 AMQLLLCDLL
-1051 LVVRTSLWHQ
+1051 LVARTSLWQ
-1061 QQPPA
+1061 RQKPPT
-1066 PAPAGQGA
+1066 PA
-1074 SSGPQASALELRGFQ
+1074 QASQGPGGGAQASTLELHGFQ
-1089 RDLSSLR
+1089 RDLSGLR

-1130 LDRSLRRRAG
+1130 LDRSLRRRTG
-1140 PGGKGGVATELEPRP
+1140 PCGKGGAAAELEPRP

-1181 RIGMLAEAART
+1181 RVGMLAEAART

-1216 TVTYS
+1216 TVTSS

>member
-1 MDELPFSEAVLEQAL
+1 MEEPPFSEAALEQAL
-16 SEPCDLDAALLTDIE
+16 AEPCELDAALLTDIE

-54 GEAGSTDPASPDPS
+54 GGAGGTDSTSPDAS
-68 SPASLSPPPATLS
+68 SLGSLSPPPSTMNS
-81 SSLEGFLSGP
+81 PLEGFLVGAQATP
-91 EAAPSPLSP
+91 PPLSP

-111 PPVPTFSPGPGIKE
+111 PSGPAFSPGPGVKE
-125 ESVPLSILQPPTP
+125 EPLPLSILQASAP
-138 QPLPGALLPQSFP
+138 QPLPAALLPQSLP
-151 APAPPQFSST
+151 APAPPQFSSA
-161 PVLGYPSPAGSFSKG
+161 PVLGYPSPPGGFSTG
-176 SPPGSTQQ
+176 TPPGSTSQ
-184 PLPGLP
+184 PLPGPP
-190 LASPPGVPPV
+190 LAPLPAVPPV

-207 SAAPQQLL
+207 SAAPQQML
-215 TVTAAPTAAPA
+215 TATATPMAAPG

-257 TDGATV
+257 ADVGASV
-263 KAAGLGP
+263 KAAGIGSLAPGTAMQAAP
-270 LVSGAT
+270 L
-276 VQTGPLPTLVSG
+276 QTLVSG

-295 PLVVDADKLPINRL
+295 PLVVDTDKLPINRL
-309 AAGSKAPGSAQSRG
+309 AAGGKAQGLAQSRG

-337 SSINDKIIELKD
+337 SSINDKIAELKD

-354 EAKLNKS
+354 EAKVRAGPPTWQPWKEEKGGLNRTGRACAFRLLWPGSPLNKS
-361 AVLRKAIDYI
+361 AILRKAIDYI
-371 RFLQHSNQKLKQEN
+371 RFLQQSNQKLKQEN
-385 LSLRTAVHK
+385 LSLRTAAHK

-399 DLVLACG
+399 DLVSACG
-406 GGGSTDVLMEGVKTE
+406 SGGHADVPMEGMKPE
-421 VEDTLTP
+421 VVDTLSP

-433 GSPFQSSPLSLG
+433 GSPSQSSPVSLG
-445 SRGSGSG
+445 SRGSSSG
-452 GSGSDSEPDSPV
+452 GSSSDSEPDSPV
-464 FDDSQAKP
+464 IEDSQVGSHTPVSLLCPPQQVKP
-472 EQRPTAHSGGM
+472 EQPPSPYSQGM
-483 LDRSRLALCTLV
+483 LDRSRLALCALV

-507 LGARGL
+507 LSSRGPPGPSDATGISHGPRRSTLGAEG
-513 PSPSETTS
+513 
-521 IYHIPGRNVLGT
+521 
-533 ESRDGPGWAQWLLPP
+533 RDGPGWALWLLPP
-548 VVWLLNG
+548 LVWLVNG
-555 LLVLVS
+555 LLVLLS
-561 LVLLFVYGEPVTR
+561 LALLFVYGEPVTR
-574 PHSDPAVHFWRH
+574 PHSGPSVRFWRH

-592 DLARVRGW
+592 DLAR
-600 PWQSGQGPRL
+600 
-610 RRCCVS
+610 
-616 ACSLLP
+616 
-622 VHTMKILAFP
+622 
-632 CICRPPLTLQSLLC
+632 
-646 TALLSC
+646 
-652 GAAALNSLS
+652 
-661 HLEITHLQGD
+661 GD

-700 LLWNLI
+700 LLWSLV

-719 AGRAGGLQRDCS
+719 ASRAGGLRRDGA
-731 LRVDARASARDAAL
+731 LQADARASSRDAAL

-750 HQLHTMGK
+750 HQLHAVGK
-758 YTGGH
+758 YPGGH
-763 LTATNLALSA
+763 LAATHLALSA

-784 SVVTLAEI
+784 SVATLAEI
-792 YVVAALRVKTSLPRA
+792 YVAAALRVKTSLPRA
-807 LHFLTRFFLSS
+807 LHFLTRLFLRS
-818 ARQVCLAQSGSVPL
+818 ARQACLAERGLVPL

-849 DWAVLSTPRESLYSL
+849 DWAVCSAPRDSLYSM
-864 AGNPVDPL
+864 AGNPADPL

-892 QPNPSPGSAD
+892 QPSPGPGSAD
-902 GDKEFSDAL
+902 GDRTLPPVLSCHREFSDAL

-918 SCSDAAGAPTCSF
+918 SCSDAAEAPSCSF
-931 SISSSMATTTGVDP
+931 SVSSSMPATTTGTDP

-955 VVIHWLRRDEEAAE
+955 VVTHWLRRDAEAAE
-969 QLCPLVEHLP
+969 RLYPLVEHLP
-979 RVLQESER
+979 RALQESER

-996 FKAARALLGC
+996 FKAARALLGRG
-1006 AKAESGPASLTICE
+1006 KVESGPASLAMCE

-1027 DSLATTPAGSSLDK
+1027 DSLAATPAGSSIDK
-1041 AVQLFLCDLL
+1041 AMQLLLCDLL
-1051 LVVRTSLWHQ
+1051 LVARTSLWQ
-1061 QQPPA
+1061 RQKPPT
-1066 PAPAGQGA
+1066 PA
-1074 SSGPQASALELRGFQ
+1074 QASQGPGGGAQASTLELHGFQ
-1089 RDLSSLR
+1089 RDLSGLR

-1130 LDRSLRRRAG
+1130 LDRSLRRRTG
-1140 PGGKGGVATELEPRP
+1140 PCGKGGAAAELEPRP

-1181 RIGMLAEAART
+1181 RVGMLAEAART

-1216 TVTYS
+1216 TVTSS

>member
-1 MDELPFSEAVLEQAL
+1 MDEPPFSEAALEQAL
-16 SEPCDLDAALLTDIE
+16 AEPCELDAALLTDIEGEVGAVRRPAGQRPGRPEGAAGAGRGAMDCTFE

-54 GEAGSTDPASPDPS
+54 GGAGSTGPASPDASTPG
-68 SPASLSPPPATLS
+68 SLSPSPATMS
-81 SSLEGFLSGP
+81 SPLEGFLGGP
-91 EAAPSPLSP
+91 KATPPPLSP
-100 PQPAPAPLKMY
+100 PQPAPTSLKMY
-111 PPVPTFSPGPGIKE
+111 PSGPAFSPGPGIKE
-125 ESVPLSILQPPTP
+125 EPVPLTILQPPTP
-138 QPLPGALLPQSFP
+138 QPLPGSLLPQSFP
-151 APAPPQFSST
+151 APAPPQFSSA
-161 PVLGYPSPAGSFSKG
+161 PVLGYPSPTGGFSAGT
-176 SPPGSTQQ
+176 PPGSTPQ

-190 LASPPGVPPV
+190 LASLPGVPPV

-207 SAAPQQLL
+207 NAAPQQLL
-215 TVTAAPTAAPA
+215 TATANPTAAPG

-257 TDGATV
+257 TDMAATV
-263 KAAGLGP
+263 KAAGISSLAPGT
-270 LVSGAT
+270 A
-276 VQTGPLPTLVSG
+276 VQTAPLQTLVSG

-295 PLVVDADKLPINRL
+295 PLVVDAEKLPINRL
-309 AAGSKAPGSAQSRG
+309 AAGGKAPGSAQSRG

-337 SSINDKIIELKD
+337 SSINDKIVELKD

-371 RFLQHSNQKLKQEN
+371 RFLQQSNQKLKQEN
-385 LSLRTAVHK
+385 LSLRSAAHK

-399 DLVLACG
+399 DLVSACG
-406 GGGSTDVLMEGVKTE
+406 SGGNTDVPMEGMKPE
-421 VEDTLTP
+421 VVDTLSP

-433 GSPFQSSPLSLG
+433 GSPSQSSPLSLG
-445 SRGSGSG
+445 GRSSGSG

-464 FDDSQAKP
+464 FEDSQVKP
-472 EQRPTAHSGGM
+472 EQLLSPRSRGM
-483 LDRSRLALCTLV
+483 LDRSRLALCALV

-507 LGARGL
+507 LGNRGL
-513 PSPSETTS
+513 LSSSDVSST
-521 IYHIPGRNVLGT
+521 YHGPGRNMLGA
-533 ESRDGPGWAQWLLPP
+533 ESGDGPGWAPWLLPP
-548 VVWLLNG
+548 LVWLTNG
-555 LLVLVS
+555 LLVLVF
-561 LVLLFVYGEPVTR
+561 LALLFVYGEPVTR

-592 DLARVRGW
+592 DLAR
-600 PWQSGQGPRL
+600 
-610 RRCCVS
+610 
-616 ACSLLP
+616 
-622 VHTMKILAFP
+622 
-632 CICRPPLTLQSLLC
+632 
-646 TALLSC
+646 
-652 GAAALNSLS
+652 
-661 HLEITHLQGD
+661 GD

-700 LLWNLI
+700 LLWSLI

-719 AGRAGGLQRDCS
+719 AGRAGGLHRDCA
-731 LRVDARASARDAAL
+731 LQADARASARDAAL

-763 LTATNLALSA
+763 LAAANLALSA
-773 LNLAECAGDAV
+773 LNLAECAGDTV
-784 SVVTLAEI
+784 SVATLAEI
-792 YVVAALRVKTSLPRA
+792 YVAAALRVKTSLPRA

-818 ARQVCLAQSGSVPL
+818 ARQACLAQSGSVPL

-849 DWAVLSTPRESLYSL
+849 DWAVCSTPRESLYSL

-880 EHLLERALNCVA
+880 EHLLERALNCVV
-892 QPNPSPGSAD
+892 QPSPSPGSAD
-902 GDKEFSDAL
+902 GDREFSDAL

-918 SCSDAAGAPTCSF
+918 SCSDAAGAPACSF
-931 SISSSMATTTGVDP
+931 SISSSMATATGTDP

-955 VVIHWLRRDEEAAE
+955 VVTHWLRRDEEAAE
-969 QLCPLVEHLP
+969 RLYPVVEHLP
-979 RVLQESER
+979 RALQESER

-996 FKAARALLGC
+996 FKAARAVLGRG
-1006 AKAESGPASLTICE
+1006 KAESGPASLAICE

-1027 DSLATTPAGSSLDK
+1027 DSLATTPAGSSIDK
-1041 AVQLFLCDLL
+1041 AMQLFLCDLL
-1051 LVVRTSLWHQ
+1051 LVARTSLWRR

-1066 PAPAGQGA
+1066 PTQTSQGPGAGA
-1074 SSGPQASALELRGFQ
+1074 QASALELRGFQ
-1089 RDLSSLR
+1089 RDLSGLR

-1117 LMAGASPARTHQL
+1117 LMAGASPTRTHQL

-1140 PGGKGGVATELEPRP
+1140 PCGKGAGAELEPRP

-1181 RIGMLAEAART
+1181 RVGMLAEAART

-1216 TVTYS
+1216 TVTSS

>member
-1 MDELPFSEAVLEQAL
+1 MDCTF
-16 SEPCDLDAALLTDIE
+16 E

-54 GEAGSTDPASPDPS
+54 GGAGGTDSTSPDAS
-68 SPASLSPPPATLS
+68 SLGSLSPPPSTMNS
-81 SSLEGFLSGP
+81 PLEGFLVGAQATP
-91 EAAPSPLSP
+91 PPLSP

-111 PPVPTFSPGPGIKE
+111 PSGPAFSPGPGVKE
-125 ESVPLSILQPPTP
+125 EPLPLSILQASAP
-138 QPLPGALLPQSFP
+138 QPLPAALLPQSLP
-151 APAPPQFSST
+151 APAPPQFSSA
-161 PVLGYPSPAGSFSKG
+161 PVLGYPSPPGGFSTG
-176 SPPGSTQQ
+176 TPPGSTSQ
-184 PLPGLP
+184 PLPGPP
-190 LASPPGVPPV
+190 LAPLPAVPPV

-207 SAAPQQLL
+207 SAAPQQML
-215 TVTAAPTAAPA
+215 TATATPMAAPG

-257 TDGATV
+257 ADVGASV
-263 KAAGLGP
+263 KAAGIGSLAPGTAMQAAP
-270 LVSGAT
+270 L
-276 VQTGPLPTLVSG
+276 QTLVSG

-295 PLVVDADKLPINRL
+295 PLVVDTDKLPINRL
-309 AAGSKAPGSAQSRG
+309 AAGGKAQGLAQSRG
-323 EKRTAHNAIEKRYR
+323 EKRT
-337 SSINDKIIELKD
+337 SINDKLPELKD

-361 AVLRKAIDYI
+361 AILRKAIDYI
-371 RFLQHSNQKLKQEN
+371 RFLQQSNQKLKQEN
-385 LSLRTAVHK
+385 LSLRTAAHK

-399 DLVLACG
+399 DLVSACG
-406 GGGSTDVLMEGVKTE
+406 SGGHADVPMEGMKPE
-421 VEDTLTP
+421 VVDTLSP

-433 GSPFQSSPLSLG
+433 GSPSQSSPVSLG
-445 SRGSGSG
+445 SRGSSSG
-452 GSGSDSEPDSPV
+452 GSSSDSEPDSPV
-464 FDDSQAKP
+464 IEDSQQVKP
-472 EQRPTAHSGGM
+472 EQPPSPYSQGM
-483 LDRSRLALCTLV
+483 LDRSRLALCALV

-507 LGARGL
+507 LSSRGPPGPSDATGISHGPRRSTLGAEG
-513 PSPSETTS
+513 
-521 IYHIPGRNVLGT
+521 
-533 ESRDGPGWAQWLLPP
+533 RDGPGWALWLLPP
-548 VVWLLNG
+548 LVWLVNG
-555 LLVLVS
+555 LLVLLS
-561 LVLLFVYGEPVTR
+561 LALLFVYGEPVTR
-574 PHSDPAVHFWRH
+574 PHSGPSVRFWRH

-592 DLARVRGW
+592 DLAR
-600 PWQSGQGPRL
+600 
-610 RRCCVS
+610 
-616 ACSLLP
+616 
-622 VHTMKILAFP
+622 
-632 CICRPPLTLQSLLC
+632 
-646 TALLSC
+646 
-652 GAAALNSLS
+652 
-661 HLEITHLQGD
+661 GD

-700 LLWNLI
+700 LLWSLV

-719 AGRAGGLQRDCS
+719 ASRAGGLRRDGA
-731 LRVDARASARDAAL
+731 LQADARASSRDAAL

-750 HQLHTMGK
+750 HQLHAVGK
-758 YTGGH
+758 YPGGH
-763 LTATNLALSA
+763 LAATHLALSA

-784 SVVTLAEI
+784 SVATLAEI
-792 YVVAALRVKTSLPRA
+792 YVAAALRVKTSLPRA
-807 LHFLTRFFLSS
+807 LHFLTRLFLRS
-818 ARQVCLAQSGSVPL
+818 ARQACLAQRGLVPL

-849 DWAVLSTPRESLYSL
+849 DWAVCSAPRDSLYSM
-864 AGNPVDPL
+864 AGNPADPL

-892 QPNPSPGSAD
+892 QPSPGPGSAD
-902 GDKEFSDAL
+902 GDREFSDAL

-918 SCSDAAGAPTCSF
+918 SCSDAAEAPSCSF
-931 SISSSMATTTGVDP
+931 SVSSSMPATTTGTDP

-955 VVIHWLRRDEEAAE
+955 VVTHWLRRDAEAAE
-969 QLCPLVEHLP
+969 RLYPLVEHLP
-979 RVLQESER
+979 RALQESER

-996 FKAARALLGC
+996 FKAARALLGRG
-1006 AKAESGPASLTICE
+1006 KVESGPASLAMCE

-1027 DSLATTPAGSSLDK
+1027 DSLAATPAGSSIDK
-1041 AVQLFLCDLL
+1041 AMQLLLCDLL
-1051 LVVRTSLWHQ
+1051 LVARTSLWQ
-1061 QQPPA
+1061 RQKPPT
-1066 PAPAGQGA
+1066 PA
-1074 SSGPQASALELRGFQ
+1074 QASQGPGGGAQASTLELHGFQ
-1089 RDLSSLR
+1089 RDVSGLR

-1130 LDRSLRRRAG
+1130 LDRSLRRRTG
-1140 PGGKGGVATELEPRP
+1140 PCGKGGAAAELEPRP

-1181 RIGMLAEAART
+1181 RVGMLAEAART

-1216 TVTYS
+1216 TVTSS

>member
-1 MDELPFSEAVLEQAL
+1 MDEMPFTEAALGQAL
-16 SEPCDLDAALLTDIE
+16 AEPCDLDAALLTDIE

-54 GEAGSTDPASPDPS
+54 GGAGGTDSTGSSTEAS
-68 SPASLSPPPATLS
+68 SPGSLSPPHVMMS
-81 SSLEGFLSGP
+81 SPLEGFLGGP
-91 EAAPSPLSP
+91 KATPPPLSP
-100 PQPAPAPLKMY
+100 SQPAPTLKMY
-111 PPVPTFSPGPGIKE
+111 PSVPAFSPGPGIKE
-125 ESVPLSILQPPTP
+125 EPVPLTILQPSTP
-138 QPLPGALLPQSFP
+138 QPLLGALLPQNFP
-151 APAPPQFSST
+151 APTPPQFSST
-161 PVLGYPSPAGSFSKG
+161 PVLGYPSPPGGFSTG
-176 SPPGSTQQ
+176 TPPGSTPQ
-184 PLPGLP
+184 PLPGL
-190 LASPPGVPPV
+190 PGVPPV
-200 SLHTQVQ
+200 SLQTQVQ
-207 SAAPQQLL
+207 STAPQQVFTATATASP
-215 TVTAAPTAAPA
+215 TVGPG

-257 TDGATV
+257 TDLGAPV
-263 KAAGLGP
+263 KAAG
-270 LVSGAT
+270 VSSLAPGTA
-276 VQTGPLPTLVSG
+276 VQTGPLQTLVSG

-295 PLVVDADKLPINRL
+295 PLVVDTDKLPINRL
-309 AAGSKAPGSAQSRG
+309 VASGKALGSAQTRG

-337 SSINDKIIELKD
+337 SSINDKIVELKD

-371 RFLQHSNQKLKQEN
+371 HFLQQSNQKLKQEN
-385 LSLRTAVHK
+385 LSLRTAAHK
-394 SKSLK
+394 NKSLK
-399 DLVLACG
+399 DLVSACG
-406 GGGSTDVLMEGVKTE
+406 SGGNSGVPMEGTNPE
-421 VEDTLTP
+421 VVDTLSP

-433 GSPFQSSPLSLG
+433 GSPSQSSPLSLG
-445 SRGSGSG
+445 SRSSGSG

-464 FDDSQAKP
+464 FKDSQVKP
-472 EQRPTAHSGGM
+472 EQLPSSHSRGM
-483 LDRSRLALCTLV
+483 LDRSRLALCTLI
-495 FLCLSCNPLASL
+495 FFCLSCNPFASL
-507 LGARGL
+507 LGSWGL
-513 PSPSETTS
+513 PSPSDTTS
-521 IYHIPGRNVLGT
+521 IHQSSGRNMLST
-533 ESRDGPGWAQWLLPP
+533 EDRDGPGWAPWLLFPL
-548 VVWLLNG
+548 VWLTNG
-555 LLVLVS
+555 LLVLIS

-574 PHSDPAVHFWRH
+574 PHSGPAVHFWRH

-592 DLARVRGW
+592 DLAR
-600 PWQSGQGPRL
+600 
-610 RRCCVS
+610 
-616 ACSLLP
+616 
-622 VHTMKILAFP
+622 
-632 CICRPPLTLQSLLC
+632 
-646 TALLSC
+646 
-652 GAAALNSLS
+652 
-661 HLEITHLQGD
+661 GD
-671 FAQAAQQLWLA
+671 FAQATQQLWLA

-719 AGRAGGLQRDCS
+719 AGHAGGLQRDCA
-731 LRVDARASARDAAL
+731 LQADARTSARDAAL

-763 LTATNLALSA
+763 LTAANLALSA
-773 LNLAECAGDAV
+773 LNLAECAGDTM
-784 SVVTLAEI
+784 SVATLAEI

-818 ARQVCLAQSGSVPL
+818 ARQACLAQNGSVPL

-849 DWAVLSTPRESLYSL
+849 DWAVCSPPRESLYSS
-864 AGNPVDPL
+864 ARNPVDPL

-892 QPNPSPGSAD
+892 QPSLSPASAD
-902 GDKEFSDAL
+902 GDREFSDAL

-918 SCSDAAGAPTCSF
+918 SCSDTAGAPACSF
-931 SISSSMATTTGVDP
+931 SIHSSMATTTSTDP

-955 VVIHWLRRDEEAAE
+955 VVTHWLRQDEEAAE
-969 QLCPLVEHLP
+969 RLYPLVEHLP
-979 RVLQESER
+979 VTLQESER

-996 FKAARALLGC
+996 FKAARALLGRG
-1006 AKAESGPASLTICE
+1006 KAESGPASLAICE

-1027 DSLATTPAGSSLDK
+1027 DSLATTPAGSSIDK
-1041 AVQLFLCDLL
+1041 AMQLLLCDLL
-1051 LVVRTSLWHQ
+1051 LVVRTSLWRR

-1066 PAPAGQGA
+1066 PAPASQGPGNGA
-1074 SSGPQASALELRGFQ
+1074 QASALELHGFQ
-1089 RDLSSLR
+1089 RDLSGLR

-1117 LMAGASPARTHQL
+1117 LMAGASPTRTHQL

-1140 PGGKGGVATELEPRP
+1140 PCAKGGTCAGVELEPRP
-1155 TRREHAE
+1155 TGREHAE
-1162 ALLLASCYLPPGFL
+1162 ALLLASCYLPPCFL

-1181 RIGMLAEAART
+1181 RMGMLTEAERM

-1203 DCQQMLMRLGGGT
+1203 DCQQMLLRLGGGT
-1216 TVTYS
+1216 TVTSS

>member
-1 MDELPFSEAVLEQAL
+1 MEEPPFSEAALEQAL
-16 SEPCDLDAALLTDIE
+16 AEPCELDAALLTDIEGASGPLGSARRGAGSPPGRPEGCGPRAAGRGAMDCTFE

-54 GEAGSTDPASPDPS
+54 GGAGGTDSTSPDAS
-68 SPASLSPPPATLS
+68 SLGSLSPPPSTMNS
-81 SSLEGFLSGP
+81 PLEGFLVGAQATP
-91 EAAPSPLSP
+91 PPLSP

-111 PPVPTFSPGPGIKE
+111 PSGPAFSPGPGVKE
-125 ESVPLSILQPPTP
+125 EPLPLSILQASAP
-138 QPLPGALLPQSFP
+138 QPLPAALLPQSLP
-151 APAPPQFSST
+151 APAPPQFSSA
-161 PVLGYPSPAGSFSKG
+161 PVLGYPSPPGGFSTG
-176 SPPGSTQQ
+176 TPPGSTSQ
-184 PLPGLP
+184 PLPGPP
-190 LASPPGVPPV
+190 LAPLPAVPPV

-207 SAAPQQLL
+207 SAAPQQML
-215 TVTAAPTAAPA
+215 TATATPMAAPG

-257 TDGATV
+257 ADVGASV
-263 KAAGLGP
+263 KAAGIGSLAPGTAMQAAP
-270 LVSGAT
+270 L
-276 VQTGPLPTLVSG
+276 QTLVSG

-295 PLVVDADKLPINRL
+295 PLVVDTDKLPINRL
-309 AAGSKAPGSAQSRG
+309 AAGGKAQGLAQSRG

-337 SSINDKIIELKD
+337 SSINDKIAELKD

-361 AVLRKAIDYI
+361 AILRKAIDYI
-371 RFLQHSNQKLKQEN
+371 RFLQQSNQKLKQEN
-385 LSLRTAVHK
+385 LSLRTAAHK

-399 DLVLACG
+399 DLVSACG
-406 GGGSTDVLMEGVKTE
+406 SGGHADVPMEGMKPE
-421 VEDTLTP
+421 VVDTLSP

-433 GSPFQSSPLSLG
+433 GSPSQSSPVSLG
-445 SRGSGSG
+445 SRGSSSG
-452 GSGSDSEPDSPV
+452 GSSSDSEPDSPV
-464 FDDSQAKP
+464 IEDSQVKP
-472 EQRPTAHSGGM
+472 EQPPSPYSQGM
-483 LDRSRLALCTLV
+483 LDRSRLALCALV

-507 LGARGL
+507 LSSRGPPGPSDATGISHGPRRSTLGAEG
-513 PSPSETTS
+513 
-521 IYHIPGRNVLGT
+521 
-533 ESRDGPGWAQWLLPP
+533 RDGPGWALWLLPP
-548 VVWLLNG
+548 LVWLVNG
-555 LLVLVS
+555 LLVLLS
-561 LVLLFVYGEPVTR
+561 LALLFVYGEPVTR
-574 PHSDPAVHFWRH
+574 PHSGPSVRFWRH

-592 DLARVRGW
+592 DLAR
-600 PWQSGQGPRL
+600 
-610 RRCCVS
+610 
-616 ACSLLP
+616 
-622 VHTMKILAFP
+622 
-632 CICRPPLTLQSLLC
+632 
-646 TALLSC
+646 
-652 GAAALNSLS
+652 
-661 HLEITHLQGD
+661 GD

-700 LLWNLI
+700 LLWSLV

-719 AGRAGGLQRDCS
+719 ASRAGGLRRDGA
-731 LRVDARASARDAAL
+731 LQADARASSRDAAL

-750 HQLHTMGK
+750 HQLHAVGK
-758 YTGGH
+758 YPGGH
-763 LTATNLALSA
+763 LAATHLALSA

-784 SVVTLAEI
+784 SVATLAEI
-792 YVVAALRVKTSLPRA
+792 YVAAALRVKTSLPRA
-807 LHFLTRFFLSS
+807 LHFLTRLFLRS
-818 ARQVCLAQSGSVPL
+818 ARQACLAERGLVPL

-849 DWAVLSTPRESLYSL
+849 DWAVCSAPRDSLYSM
-864 AGNPVDPL
+864 AGNPADPL

-892 QPNPSPGSAD
+892 QPSPGPGSAD
-902 GDKEFSDAL
+902 GDREFSDAL

-918 SCSDAAGAPTCSF
+918 SCSDAAEAPSCSF
-931 SISSSMATTTGVDP
+931 SVSSSMPATTTGTDP

-955 VVIHWLRRDEEAAE
+955 VVTHWLRRDAEAAE
-969 QLCPLVEHLP
+969 RLYPLVEHLP
-979 RVLQESER
+979 RALQESER

-996 FKAARALLGC
+996 FKAARALLGRG
-1006 AKAESGPASLTICE
+1006 KVESGPASLAMCE

-1027 DSLATTPAGSSLDK
+1027 DSLAATPAGSSIDK
-1041 AVQLFLCDLL
+1041 AMQLLLCDLL
-1051 LVVRTSLWHQ
+1051 LVARTSLWQ
-1061 QQPPA
+1061 RQKPPT
-1066 PAPAGQGA
+1066 PA
-1074 SSGPQASALELRGFQ
+1074 QASQGPGGGAQASTLELHGFQ
-1089 RDLSSLR
+1089 RDLSGLR

-1130 LDRSLRRRAG
+1130 LDRSLRRRTG
-1140 PGGKGGVATELEPRP
+1140 PCGKGGAAAELEPRP

-1181 RIGMLAEAART
+1181 RVGMLAEAART

-1216 TVTYS
+1216 TVTSS